1 MTELKPFPHQVENRN
16 WMVQQKRCILGDDM
30 GLGKTNSVI
39 MTLKALKHSK
49 MLVVCPASLKR
60 NWQAEFSLWYP
71 EAPFTILEGTAKK
84 REQILSEYMG
94 RQGVLCCNYEQL
106 KIKKDRTIPFEL
118 SAIAKMGFESLSV
131 DEAHVLRN
139 RKTLSYLGINHLA
152 QHIPTLFLLTGTPI
166 YNKVPD
172 LWTLLHMI
180 DRQRYSSY
188 WRFVDHPVYG
198 CGKEKNAF
206 GGVTV
211 GIRSKNPDALKQ
223 EIAPIFR
230 RKLKEEVLPDLPEK
244 TYQKIYVK
252 LKPDEQKVYDE
263 MLAEWIA
270 QLKENREVAAPV
282 IISQIT
288 RLKQFCIS
296 PDLAVMPL
304 LNGEKFG
311 HGWKTSKF
319 EVLLELIQ
327 STDQKIVVFTQF
339 ERAVTLGMAMCE
351 ENGIKAVRHTGKEN
365 TRLRDEALSA
375 FRKEN
380 DVQVVWL
387 TTQSGGVGLNLTEAS
402 ICVFLDKVWSDA
414 ANEQAAN
421 RIHRPG
427 QKKAVTIYELL
438 VENSIE
444 TLRIEPLLNNK
455 RELTEEII
463 KMADKR
469 VREER
474 R

>member
-1 MTELKPFPHQVENRN
+1 
-16 WMVQQKRCILGDDM
+16 MVCD
-30 GLGKTNSVI
+30 
-39 MTLKALKHSK
+39 
-49 MLVVCPASLKR
+49 
-60 NWQAEFSLWYP
+60 
-71 EAPFTILEGTAKK
+71 
-84 REQILSEYMG
+84 
-94 RQGVLCCNYEQL
+94 
-106 KIKKDRTIPFEL
+106 
-118 SAIAKMGFESLSV
+118 ES
-131 DEAHVLRN
+131 HVLRN
-139 RKTLSYLGINHLA
+139 WRTQTYKGVNNVAQNIPYLY
-152 QHIPTLFLLTGTPI
+152 LLTGTPI
-166 YNKVPD
+166 FNKMAD
-172 LWTLLHMI
+172 LWTLLHMV
-180 DRQRYSSY
+180 DRHKYTGPY
-188 WRFVDHPVYG
+188 KFIDHPVYG
-198 CGKEKNAF
+198 CGSKAGYNNSRVIGE
-206 GGVTV
+206 
-211 GIRSKNPDALKQ
+211 RSKNPEALKK
-223 EIAPIFR
+223 EIAPIFH
-230 RKLKEEVLPDLPEK
+230 RKIKEEVLPDLPEK

-304 LNGEKFG
+304 LNGEKYG
-311 HGWKTSKF
+311 HSWHTSKF

-327 STDQKIVVFTQF
+327 STEQKIVVFTQF

-365 TRLRDEALSA
+365 TRLRDEALSS
-375 FRKEN
+375 FRKEE

-427 QKKAVTIYELL
+427 QKNAVTIYELL

-463 KMADKR
+463 KMANKR
-469 VREER
+469 VKEEKR
-474 R
+474 